1 MAIYWQSLDS
11 EKGSMMGKSYLR
23 VPLDRLRQDALH
35 GVSAAREA
43 YRQRDPVH
51 ADIDLGPVV
60 DPAEQAAYRQRVIAE
75 ICGRGSSNV
84 G

>member
-1 MAIYWQSLDS
+1 
-11 EKGSMMGKSYLR
+11 MGKSYLR

-60 DPAEQAAYRQRVIAE
+60 DPAEQAVYRQRLMAE

>member
-1 MAIYWQSLDS
+1 
-11 EKGSMMGKSYLR
+11 MGKSYLR

-35 GVSAAREA
+35 GVSA
-43 YRQRDPVH
+43 
-51 ADIDLGPVV
+51 
-60 DPAEQAAYRQRVIAE
+60 E